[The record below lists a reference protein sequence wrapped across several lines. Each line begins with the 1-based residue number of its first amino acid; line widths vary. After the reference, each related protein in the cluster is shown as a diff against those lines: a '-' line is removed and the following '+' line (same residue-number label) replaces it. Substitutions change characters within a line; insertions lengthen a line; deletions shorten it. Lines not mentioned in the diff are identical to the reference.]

1 MSRNRFKA
9 ISLVIPPLA
18 VMLASHPV
26 HAATPVPASPGP
38 ALSSNFAGPCWTV
51 SAPVGGTASVSN
63 GHLFLNVP
71 GGSNHDTVLPSNQAL
86 RVMQP
91 IGNSKFDVAIKIDS
105 AIQATDAGTNQGLM
119 VFFDAKDFITLG
131 IMTDGTNIHLL
142 VQTVAS
148 GAATKVLDETN
159 FSQYQNPIYLRI
171 TRNSNAY
178 VAFYSV
184 DGTNWVQAASFAN
197 ARTPT
202 TIGPFASNYNQ
213 APVNAV
219 PVVMAVNWFNV
230 Q

>member
-1 MSRNRFKA
+1 MFRNRLKA
-9 ISLVIPPLA
+9 LAVLIQPLV
-18 VMLASHPV
+18 VMLASNAV

-38 ALSSNFAGPCWTV
+38 PLSSSFAGPCWTV
-51 SAPVGGTASVSN
+51 SAPVGGTASTSN
-63 GHLFLNVP
+63 GHLFLNIP

-91 IGNSKFDVAIKIDS
+91 IGGPKFDVAIKIDS
-105 AIQATDAGTNQGLM
+105 VIKATDAGTNQGLM
-119 VFFDAKDFITLG
+119 VFFDAKDFITFG

-148 GAATKVLDETN
+148 GIATKVLDQTD
-159 FSQYQNPIYLRI
+159 FSQYQTPIYLRI
-171 TRNSNAY
+171 TRNSSAY
-178 VAFYSV
+178 VTLYSI
-184 DGTNWVQAASFAN
+184 DGLSWVQAASFAN
-197 ARTPT
+197 SRTPT
-202 TIGPFASNYNQ
+202 SIGPFASNYNV

>member
-1 MSRNRFKA
+1 MSRDRFKA
-9 ISLVIPPLA
+9 LLSVVSPLA
-18 VMLASHPV
+18 VVLASHSIQAV
-26 HAATPVPASPGP
+26 TLAPASPGP
-38 ALSSNFAGPCWTV
+38 PLSSSFAGPCWTV
-51 SAPVGGTASVSN
+51 SAPVGGTASTSN

-71 GGSNHDTVLPSNQAL
+71 GGSNHDTVVPSNQAL

-91 IGNSKFDVAIKIDS
+91 IGKANFDVAIKIDS
-105 AIQATDAGTNQGLM
+105 VIKATDAGTDQGLM
-119 VFFDAKDFITLG
+119 VFFDAKDFITFG

-148 GAATKVLDETN
+148 GIATKVLDETN

-178 VAFYSV
+178 VTFYSI
-184 DGTNWVQAASFAN
+184 DGTSWVQAASFAN
-197 ARTPT
+197 TRTPT
-202 TIGPFASNYNQ
+202 SIGPFASNYNL

-219 PVVMAVNWFNV
+219 PVIMAVNWFDV

>member
-1 MSRNRFKA
+1 MSRNRLKA
-9 ISLVIPPLA
+9 LSLAIPPLA
-18 VMLASHPV
+18 VLLASNSIQ
-26 HAATPVPASPGP
+26 AATPVPASPGP
-38 ALSSNFAGPCWTV
+38 PLSSSFAGPCWTV
-51 SAPVGGTASVSN
+51 SAPVGGTASTSN

-86 RVMQP
+86 RVTQP
-91 IGNSKFDVAIKIDS
+91 VGNSSFDVAIKIDS

-119 VFFDAKDFITLG
+119 VIFDAKDFITFG
-131 IMTDGTNIHLL
+131 IMTDGTNMHLL
-142 VQTVAS
+142 VQTVVS
-148 GAATKVLDETN
+148 GAATKVFDETN

-171 TRNSNAY
+171 TRNSSAY
-178 VAFYSV
+178 VTFYST
-184 DGTNWVQAASFAN
+184 DGANWVQAASFAN
-197 ARTPT
+197 GRTPT